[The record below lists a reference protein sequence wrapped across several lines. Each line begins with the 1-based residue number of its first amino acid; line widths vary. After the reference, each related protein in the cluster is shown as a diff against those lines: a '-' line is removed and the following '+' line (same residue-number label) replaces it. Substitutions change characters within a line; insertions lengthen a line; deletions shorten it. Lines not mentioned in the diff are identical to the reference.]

1 MAEELRALSDAL
13 ARAGLNGAAFAR
25 EINLRLTAR
34 GLTDRM
40 IHSTTPYHWIRS
52 GFMPYEP
59 IPHIAAA
66 VLSEYLGMPV
76 SVSELWPQHPRSS
89 ITTLTAVIGLDGLTT
104 LDDMLRALG
113 ELAAL
118 GSGGSDPIGQAGGF
132 DLVAAV
138 HDERRIPQVWDRSSQ
153 RERVLP
159 SQVDLI
165 AAHVSALRR
174 QDDRHGGG
182 VLSLRYIT
190 NELRSILDLVQYAD
204 YEREVGRR
212 LMEIVSDLAQLVG
225 WVQFDA
231 GRYGA
236 AERYLLLSERVARGV
251 GDLGRAANAIGML
264 SYVSAFA
271 GHGER
276 AIQIARAAERVCP
289 PDPILRA
296 RTAGRV
302 ATASAAAGDLAT
314 FRAATENA
322 QQFLSEHGGNGTP
335 SFLYYLEPEQ
345 LIAEEGQGLV
355 ALAKHATGYRA
366 KLLDEATRLLA
377 PISVV
382 GARTE
387 YPRSAL
393 VHGCFL
399 TEAHLLRGETEA
411 AVGTARAALDRLS
424 EVQSIRGRSYL
435 RRLRLAF
442 TARKR
447 AKVVAAFLPE
457 FDEALT
463 RT

>member
-13 ARAGLNGAAFAR
+13 ARAGLSGAAFAR

-34 GLTDRM
+34 GLADRM
-40 IHSTTPYHWIRS
+40 IHSTTPYHWTRS

-76 SVSELWPQHPRSS
+76 SVAELWPQHPRSA
-89 ITTLTAVIGLDGLTT
+89 ITTRTAVAGLDRLAT

-113 ELAAL
+113 ELVAL
-118 GSGGSDPIGQAGGF
+118 GSAGDDPVSQSGGF
-132 DLVAAV
+132 DLLAAV
-138 HDERRIPQVWDRSSQ
+138 YDECRVPAARLGRPRN
-153 RERVLP
+153 EKVLP

-165 AAHVSALRR
+165 AAHVAALRR

-204 YEREVGRR
+204 YERTVGRR

-225 WVQFDA
+225 WLHFDA

-236 AERYLLLSERVARGV
+236 AERYLLLSQRVARAV
-251 GDLGRAANAIGML
+251 DELGRAANAIGML

-276 AIQIARAAERVCP
+276 AIQIARAAEQDCP
-289 PDPILRA
+289 DDPILRA
-296 RTAGRV
+296 RTVGRV
-302 ATASAAAGDLAT
+302 ATAAAAAGDLGT
-314 FRAATENA
+314 FRAAA
-322 QQFLSEHGGNGTP
+322 QNSQQLLADHGGDGMP

-345 LIAEEGQGLV
+345 LVAEEGQGLV
-355 ALAKHATGYRA
+355 ALAKHATAYQDRF
-366 KLLDEATRLLA
+366 LDQATRLLA
-377 PISVV
+377 PISAI
-382 GARTE
+382 GARAD

-393 VHGCFL
+393 LHGCFL
-399 TEAHLLRGETEA
+399 TQAHLLQGETEA
-411 AVGTARAALDRLS
+411 AVQSARAAIDRLS
-424 EVQSIRGRSYL
+424 VVQSIRGRSYL

-447 AKVVAAFLPE
+447 IKVVAAFLPE
-457 FDEALT
+457 FDDALT

>member
-1 MAEELRALSDAL
+1 MADELRTLCDAL
-13 ARAGLNGAAFAR
+13 ARAGLSGAAFAR

-34 GLTDRM
+34 GLTDRV

-59 IPHIAAA
+59 VPYIAAA
-66 VLSEYLGMPV
+66 VLSEYLGMTV

-89 ITTLTAVIGLDGLTT
+89 ITTLTAVVGLDGLAT

-113 ELAAL
+113 ELVAL
-118 GSGGSDPIGQAGGF
+118 GSGGEDPVGQSGGF

-138 HDERRIPQVWDRSSQ
+138 HDDRRVPEPWARRSQ
-153 RERVLP
+153 HEKVLP

-165 AAHVSALRR
+165 AAHVAALRR

-190 NELRSILDLVQYAD
+190 SELRSILDLVQYAD
-204 YEREVGRR
+204 YERAVGRR

-236 AERYLLLSERVARGV
+236 AERYLLLSERVARAV
-251 GDLGRAANAIGML
+251 DDLGRAANAIGML

-276 AIQIARAAERVCP
+276 AIQVARAAERVCP
-289 PDPILRA
+289 DNPVLRA
-296 RTAGRV
+296 RTVGRI
-302 ATASAAAGDLAT
+302 ATAAAAAGDLVT
-314 FRAATENA
+314 FRASTENA
-322 QQFLSEHGGNGTP
+322 QQLLSDHSGDGVP
-335 SFLYYLEPEQ
+335 SFLYYLEPDQLVAEQ
-345 LIAEEGQGLV
+345 GQGLV
-355 ALAKHATGYRA
+355 ALAKLATGYQER
-366 KLLDEATRLLA
+366 LLDEATRLLA
-377 PISVV
+377 PISAV
-382 GARTE
+382 GARAE

-393 VHGCFL
+393 LHGCFL

-411 AVGTARAALDRLS
+411 AVESMRAAIDRLS

-435 RRLRLAF
+435 RRLRFAF

-447 AKVVAAFLPE
+447 VKVVAAFLPE
-457 FDEALT
+457 FDEVLT